1 MIYKKLNIR
10 GSLLDKNQLINHVE
24 KTASE
29 HILKNSSNRNT
40 YPIINLKD
48 DYKFI
53 VETYNLLTKHLKLGI
68 KIHSAGEWIL
78 DNFYIIEETVKTLQ
92 KELNLKKYKVLPS
105 LMNEEFFG
113 FARVYVLSEEI
124 VAFSNCRIDAEVID
138 NALRGYQ
145 KKKMLSME
153 EISVLGVF
161 LKISLIRHIR
171 DLCERIYFSQIQKY
185 KVESIIERIIEKKDV
200 KKQIFNT
207 NRIIKPVDENL
218 KYPFIEYMSYRLK
231 KFGKQTIIYKEILEK
246 EVQKLGLTLQEVIQ
260 KEHFDIANIKI
271 TMGNAICSIKEIN
284 RINFIENYS
293 YMNAAEDI
301 LRLDPSGV
309 YSQMDEE
316 TKSYYRREIEKISKK
331 YKLSEIYI
339 SEKLLELSKNAQNEN
354 LDTKNK
360 TCHVGYYLLKNDGK
374 NKLFEAL
381 EINKRIKLNNAC
393 LCKHLHVRTIKLHIW
408 LCS

>member
-153 EISVLGVF
+153 EISVLGV
-161 LKISLIRHIR
+161 
-171 DLCERIYFSQIQKY
+171 
-185 KVESIIERIIEKKDV
+185 
-200 KKQIFNT
+200 
-207 NRIIKPVDENL
+207 
-218 KYPFIEYMSYRLK
+218 
-231 KFGKQTIIYKEILEK
+231 
-246 EVQKLGLTLQEVIQ
+246 
-260 KEHFDIANIKI
+260 
-271 TMGNAICSIKEIN
+271 
-284 RINFIENYS
+284 
-293 YMNAAEDI
+293 
-301 LRLDPSGV
+301 
-309 YSQMDEE
+309 
-316 TKSYYRREIEKISKK
+316 
-331 YKLSEIYI
+331 
-339 SEKLLELSKNAQNEN
+339 
-354 LDTKNK
+354 
-360 TCHVGYYLLKNDGK
+360 
-374 NKLFEAL
+374 
-381 EINKRIKLNNAC
+381 
-393 LCKHLHVRTIKLHIW
+393 
-408 LCS
+408 